1 MTYFYIYKMTHP
13 ETGEFYIGR
22 RTTEILP
29 ELDPYRGSSQKWYST
44 LSDEIINHVLIKEI
58 LDDTIHTD
66 EELNILENEYI
77 TKNIKNPLC
86 MNAYIP
92 SKGFHGSGLLSDST
106 KNKISQFNKGRRWI
120 TNGIESKT
128 ISSEESESIHE
139 GWYFGRT
146 KFSEETKNK
155 IRNSLKNKSLS
166 EEHKLKISESHK
178 GKKISEEHKL
188 KISESLKGR
197 EFSDEHKIKLSES
210 GKSRKPVSDETRKK
224 LSTSMSNRVLSEDH
238 KKNISESKKG
248 KPKAKKNSS
257 ENL

>member
-1 MTYFYIYKMTHP
+1 MTHP

-22 RTTEILP
+22 RTSEIQP
-29 ELDPYRGSSQKWYST
+29 ELDSSYRGSSQKWYSS
-44 LSDEIINHVLIKEI
+44 LNDDIINNVLVKEI
-58 LDDTIHTD
+58 LDVDIHSD
-66 EELNILENEYI
+66 EELNVLETEYI

-92 SKGFHGSGLLSDST
+92 GKGFHGSGPLSDTT
-106 KNKISQFNKGRRWI
+106 KNKISEFNKGRRWI

-128 ISSEESESIHE
+128 ISKEESLSIPE

-146 KFSEETKNK
+146 KFSEETK
-155 IRNSLKNKSLS
+155 LKMSNNRKGKVQTPEHIKKRVNQLKGKS
-166 EEHKLKISESHK
+166 ISEDHK
-178 GKKISEEHKL
+178 K

-197 EFSDEHKIKLSES
+197 EFSNEHKIKLSES
-210 GKSRKPVSDETRKK
+210 GKNRKPISEETRKK
-224 LSTSMSNRVLSEDH
+224 LSNSMSKRILSEDH

-248 KPKAKKNSS
+248 KSKTKKNSS